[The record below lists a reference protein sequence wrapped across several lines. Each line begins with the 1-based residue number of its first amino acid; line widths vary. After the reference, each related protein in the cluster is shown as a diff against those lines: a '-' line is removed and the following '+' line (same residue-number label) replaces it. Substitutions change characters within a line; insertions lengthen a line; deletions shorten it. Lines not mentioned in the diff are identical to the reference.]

1 MSQVACGPQP
11 IRRCNRKEPHAV
23 ASPESHPQHG
33 LLQAHPLVAISPGHS
48 PHLFLCRIPRGHV
61 RPDHVGHAAI
71 HHQVQFRRPRI
82 HPRRCRRSPPYHPRA
97 FLRPHENFQLR
108 GLQISLREA
117 RRAIAS
123 PHPRRQGRHGSKKP
137 QRSHNHREHRPGVL
151 LADQLGRNCPP
162 ASLVSHHCC
171 HALPCHQTGHRQSPR
186 PHRRSLASSLQAPRL
201 RIPRRFVQG
210 ICRHWG
216 AAHLLNFLGTDTLA
230 AVQLLNQFY
239 SADLSSSDPMNCA
252 AYSIPASEHST
263 ITAWGEAHEL
273 DAYANILENCPEG
286 LVACVSDSYDI
297 YNAVRNLWGGALRD
311 KVMQRKGTL
320 VIRPDSG
327 EAVTVLEEL
336 FKIVSEKFGYEVNRK
351 GWKTTVPCVRF
362 IQGDGVNFYTIQ
374 NITAQL
380 TRKGWSQDIW
390 SYGMGGALLQQVNRD
405 TLKFALKC
413 SAVDRNGQWHNVY
426 KNPKTDPSKASKGG
440 RFNLIQNGKDFA
452 TVEVVDGAPLP
463 SNNALETILEDGK
476 LLRDQTLAD
485 VRAIASSYDTYNDPV

>member
-1 MSQVACGPQP
+1 MVECSEAGMLKATQFVGSVAE
-11 IRRCNRKEPHAV
+11 R
-23 ASPESHPQHG
+23 S
-33 LLQAHPLVAISPGHS
+33 AI
-48 PHLFLCRIPRGHV
+48 
-61 RPDHVGHAAI
+61 
-71 HHQVQFRRPRI
+71 
-82 HPRRCRRSPPYHPRA
+82 
-97 FLRPHENFQLR
+97 
-108 GLQISLREA
+108 
-117 RRAIAS
+117 
-123 PHPRRQGRHGSKKP
+123 
-137 QRSHNHREHRPGVL
+137 
-151 LADQLGRNCPP
+151 
-162 ASLVSHHCC
+162 
-171 HALPCHQTGHRQSPR
+171 
-186 PHRRSLASSLQAPRL
+186 
-201 RIPRRFVQG
+201 
-210 ICRHWG
+210 
-216 AAHLLNFLGTDTLA
+216 
-230 AVQLLNQFY
+230 QLLNQFY
-239 SADLSSSDPMNCA
+239 SADLSATDPTNCVA
-252 AYSIPASEHST
+252 FSIPASEHST

-273 DAYANILENCPEG
+273 DAYTNILENCPEG

-311 KVMQRKGTL
+311 KVLQRKGTL

-413 SAVDRNGQWHNVY
+413 SAIDRNGQWHNVY
-426 KNPKTDPSKASKGG
+426 KHPKTDPSKASKGG
-440 RFNLIQNGKDFA
+440 RFNLLQDGKDFA
-452 TVEVVDGAPLP
+452 TVEVVEGAPLP

-476 LLRDQTLAD
+476 ILRDQTLAE